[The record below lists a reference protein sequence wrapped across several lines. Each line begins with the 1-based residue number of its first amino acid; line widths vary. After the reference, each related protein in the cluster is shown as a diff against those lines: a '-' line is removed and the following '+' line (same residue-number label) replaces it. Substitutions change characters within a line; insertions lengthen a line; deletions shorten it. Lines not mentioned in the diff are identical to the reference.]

1 MFYSTQDS
9 VAKVSSTHSL
19 PLLRQGKTLSMLRSL
34 ARKRGLS
41 VAVVGLVALLLRL
54 ALVPI
59 LGVPVPGIHDE
70 FSYLLAADTFAHG
83 RLTNPPHP
91 MWIHFESFFI
101 IEHPTYMSMY
111 PPGQGLVLAL
121 GMRLGHPWIGVLV
134 TTALMCSAIC
144 WMLQGWL
151 PPDWALL
158 GGLLAV
164 VQLGLLTYWINSY
177 WGGSLAALGGALV
190 LGSLPRLTRTRARKT
205 RDALWM
211 ALGLAILANSRPYEG
226 LALSLPVA
234 LILGAWILGKKR
246 PPTEV
251 LLRRVLTPIAVVLLA
266 TAVAMAYYNFR
277 VTGHPFLM
285 PYQVNAKSYRSF
297 PPFLWQHAWE
307 QPLYHHAVMREYYRT
322 LFQDY
327 QNSRTLKGFY
337 QHTITFIEIGWL
349 FFVGPILT
357 LALLGLP
364 AVLHDRRM
372 RGPLLIGAV
381 FLPALLLETWIH
393 PHYFAPATSLFYLV
407 VMQSMRHLRQWRY
420 RGRSIG
426 LLFVRA
432 IPLSCCA
439 LILLRLTA
447 IAVHRPLEPWPR
459 GNLDRARVL
468 GKLKSLPGQQLV
480 IVEYA
485 PQHNPEHEWV
495 YNDADIDHA
504 KVVWARDM
512 GERDN
517 QELLDYFKG
526 REAWIVYPDESPLRL
541 EPLPKSLAPSDRNH
555 PVATSSS

>member
-1 MFYSTQDS
+1 MFRSTQDA
-9 VAKVSSTHSL
+9 VAKAHFP
-19 PLLRQGKTLSMLRSL
+19 PLLRQGKAFSLWRSL
-34 ARKRGLS
+34 ACNRSLS
-41 VAVVGLVALLLRL
+41 VAVVGFVALFLRL
-54 ALVPI
+54 ALLPI
-59 LGVPVPGIHDE
+59 LGVPVPGIQDE

-121 GMRLGHPWIGVLV
+121 GMRLGHPWIGVLL

-151 PPDWALL
+151 PADWALL

-177 WGGSLAALGGALV
+177 WGGSLAALGGALL
-190 LGSLPRLTRTRARKT
+190 LGSLPRLIRSRKT

-211 ALGLAILANSRPYEG
+211 ALGLSILANSRPYEG
-226 LALSLPVA
+226 LALSLPVV
-234 LILGAWILGKKR
+234 LILCTSILGKR
-246 PPTEV
+246 RLPAGV
-251 LLRRVLTPIAVVLLA
+251 LLRRVLAPVALVLVA

-285 PYQVNAKSYRSF
+285 PYQANAKSYRSF
-297 PPFLWQHAWE
+297 PAFLWQHAWE
-307 QPLYHHAVMREYYRT
+307 LPLYHHPVMRDYYAA

-327 QNSRTLKGFY
+327 QNSRTIRGFF
-337 QHTITFIEIGWL
+337 QHTITFLEIGWL
-349 FFVGPILT
+349 FFVGPIFT

-364 AVLHDRRM
+364 AVLRDRRM
-372 RGPLLIGAV
+372 RAPLWIGAV

-393 PHYFAPATSLFYLV
+393 PHYFAPATSLLYLI
-407 VMQSMRHLRQWRY
+407 VMQSMRHLRQWRCG
-420 RGRSIG
+420 GRSIG
-426 LLFVRA
+426 LWFVRA

-447 IAVHRPLEPWPR
+447 IAVHRPLERWPR
-459 GNLDRARVL
+459 GNLDRAGVL
-468 GKLKSLPGQQLV
+468 EKLKSLPGQQLV

-485 PQHNPEHEWV
+485 ANHNPEHEWV

-512 GERDN
+512 GTRDN
-517 QELLDYFKG
+517 QELLDYFKE
-526 REAWIVYPDESPLRL
+526 REAWIVHPDESPLRL
-541 EPLPKSLAPSDRNH
+541 ELLPKPLTPSDPNH
-555 PVATSSS
+555 PVGSGSS